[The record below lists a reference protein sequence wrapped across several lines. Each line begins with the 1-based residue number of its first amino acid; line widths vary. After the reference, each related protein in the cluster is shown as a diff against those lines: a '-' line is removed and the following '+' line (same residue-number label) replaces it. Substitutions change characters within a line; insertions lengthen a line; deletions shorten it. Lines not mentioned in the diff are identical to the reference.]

1 MNEKITK
8 AQAAIMAGLLTLS
21 LAACGGAASSSGNS
35 STGSTAASSGS
46 QAQVTGSS
54 EVAASGVG
62 SAVSDGVMSTA
73 DLFTERDM
81 VQTADTSS
89 AKQISVKDGENVSIT
104 EEGVY
109 VLSGSAKNV
118 TVTVNADSS
127 AKVQLVLNGLTIQN
141 DSAPAV
147 YVKSADKVFVTTAEG
162 TNNQLSVSGS
172 FTPDGDTN
180 LDATIFS
187 KDDLVLNGLGTLAI
201 SSSANGVSSH
211 DDLKITGGTY
221 TIDSQADA
229 LEANDNVLIASG
241 DITIKTQ
248 KDGIH
253 AENDEDNAVG
263 NVYVAGGNLTI
274 TATEDAIQATV
285 AAQVD
290 GGVLSLKSAEGIEG
304 TYVQINDGSVNI
316 EASDDG
322 VNATAKSTAYTPT
335 IDVRG
340 GNLTIK
346 MASGDTD
353 ALDANGNITIS
364 GGTVD
369 ISAQSAFDYD
379 GQGTLSGGTV
389 YVNGEQVS
397 ELQNS
402 MMGGGMGGQG
412 RMGDMGGQG
421 RMGDMGGQGSMG
433 GQGRM
438 GTESTSKTV

>member
-1 MNEKITK
+1 
-8 AQAAIMAGLLTLS
+8 MAGLLTLS
-21 LAACGGAASSSGNS
+21 LAACGGAASSSGTS

-46 QAQVTGSS
+46 QVQVSESS
-54 EVAASGVG
+54 KVATTSVN
-62 SAVSDGVMSTA
+62 DGVMSTA
-73 DLFTERDM
+73 DLFTDRDM
-81 VQTADTSS
+81 AQTADTSG
-89 AKQISVKDGENVSIT
+89 AKQITVKDGESVSIT

-118 TVTVNADSS
+118 TVTVDADSS

-141 DSAPAV
+141 DSAPAI

-162 TNNQLSVSGS
+162 SSNQLSVSGS

-211 DDLKITGGTY
+211 DDLKVTGGTY
-221 TIDSQADA
+221 TIDSKADA
-229 LEANDNVLIASG
+229 LEANDNVLIADG
-241 DITIKTQ
+241 DITITSE

-253 AENDEDNAVG
+253 SENDEDNTVG
-263 NVYVAGGNLTI
+263 NVYVADGKLTI
-274 TATEDAIQATV
+274 TASEDAIQATA

-304 TYVQINDGSVNI
+304 TYVQINNGTISI

-322 VNATAKSTAYTPT
+322 VNATTKSTAYTPT
-335 IDVRG
+335 IDIRG
-340 GNLTIK
+340 GDLTIK

-379 GQGTLSGGTV
+379 GQGTLTGGTV

-412 RMGDMGGQG
+412 RMGGMGGQG
-421 RMGDMGGQGSMG
+421 RMGDMGDQGSMG
-433 GQGRM
+433 GPGRM
-438 GTESTSKTV
+438 GEESTSTTA